1 MLQFCINVTTE
12 INSRSFSNGSLFY
25 IYDNYQKL
33 ITSNETRLNIAIAD
47 IIISEGLSFNTAQ
60 KPRFKKILEL
70 ARNVSK
76 TYIPSNRKLIYK
88 EILDVIHEHNTKRN
102 LAMIKKE
109 ADIFGLLFLGYG
121 DTISRCLLLNIVASG
136 KNIPVSVLEIVYC
149 RGHLD
154 DGNKKDG
161 TFICN
166 RFLNHMKEIDP
177 AKKLSDI
184 VMFDVASNVQ
194 LA

>member
-76 TYIPSNRKLIYK
+76 TYIPSNRNLIYK
-88 EILDVIHEHNTKRN
+88 EIIDVIHEHNTKKN

-109 ADIFGLLFLGYG
+109 AGIFGLLFLGYG
-121 DTISRCLLLNIVASG
+121 DTISRCLLLNIMASG